1 MVVAGLLVVGGM
13 VVGEVDDDNDEP
25 ERRMTLVEAACQM
38 LNDGEHPEF
47 VYAVTKDLAAD
58 HPLTFGADESVAAR
72 VAVERAQ
79 AQGCG

>member
-1 MVVAGLLVVGGM
+1 
-13 VVGEVDDDNDEP
+13 
-25 ERRMTLVEAACQM
+25 MTLVEAACQM

-58 HPLTFGADESVAAR
+58 HPLTFGEDESIAAR